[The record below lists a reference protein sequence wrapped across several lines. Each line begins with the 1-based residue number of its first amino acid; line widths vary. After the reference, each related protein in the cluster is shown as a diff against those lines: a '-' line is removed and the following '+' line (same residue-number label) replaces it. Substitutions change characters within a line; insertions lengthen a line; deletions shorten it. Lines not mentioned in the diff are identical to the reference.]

1 MKKRL
6 FLQHDRTIMNR
17 RQLRELIILG
27 ESTTTEFKRKFTTA
41 EKISREVVA
50 FANTKGGY
58 LLIGVDDD
66 GSIVGV
72 DSEKSVIDEVSRA
85 SSFWID
91 PPIETAV
98 DIIEIDYKDVIV
110 IGVEESQQKPH
121 RVLTFDEKN
130 NVIERKAYIRQGEN
144 SVIASK
150 QMEQVLSSRNANSS
164 PVTLSISD
172 KEKRLF
178 AYLDTHQK
186 ATVKDFAK
194 LVNISERWAARLL
207 VRLVRAG
214 ALHIHSTNNGSEFYT
229 LV

>member
-1 MKKRL
+1 
-6 FLQHDRTIMNR
+6 MNR
-17 RQLRELIILG
+17 RKLREIIILG

-41 EKISREVVA
+41 EKISRELVA

-58 LLIGVDDD
+58 LLVGVDDD
-66 GSIVGV
+66 GSIVGI

-85 SSFWID
+85 SSFWVE
-91 PPIETAV
+91 PPLDITI
-98 DIIEIDYKDVIV
+98 DIIEIEYKDVIV
-110 IGVEESQQKPH
+110 VGIDESLEKPH
-121 RVLTFDEKN
+121 RVLTFDEN
-130 NVIERKAYIRQGEN
+130 NTVIERKAFIRQGEN
-144 SVIASK
+144 SVVASK
-150 QMEQVLSSRNANSS
+150 QMEQVLSSRNASS
-164 PVTLSISD
+164 APVTLSISD

-178 AYLDTHQK
+178 AYLDIHQK